1 MFCFCCFVI
10 AKKNCVK
17 KKKDGMSDV
26 PVRRKTRVCATCKS
40 GTGAVRGSDGEI
52 RCRECFVR
60 WIEDSVL
67 ACIRADALLAPGERV
82 AVAISG
88 GKDSTALAHVLST
101 LNKREDMHWDL
112 QLLCIDEG
120 IQGYRDKSIAT
131 VHRNSAFYGLPLLVL
146 PFEQLFGGYTL
157 DTVAARTAGRDGV
170 AKNTCTYCG
179 VFRRQALDIGAQTL
193 KCTKLATGHNA
204 DDAAETVLLNR
215 LSLSPHSPTPTLV
228 L

>member
-1 MFCFCCFVI
+1 
-10 AKKNCVK
+10 
-17 KKKDGMSDV
+17 MSEGKENYV
-26 PVRRKTRVCATCKS
+26 PARRKTRACATC
-40 GTGAVRGSDGEI
+40 GTGSAAVRGSDGEI

-67 ACIRADALLAPGERV
+67 ARGERV

-101 LNKREDMHWDL
+101 LNRREAMHWDL

-120 IQGYRDKSIAT
+120 IHGYRDKSIAT
-131 VHRNSAFYGLPLLVL
+131 VHRNAAFYGLPLLVL

-157 DTVAARTAGRDGV
+157 DAVAARTATRDGV

-193 KCTKLATGHNA
+193 CCTKLATGHNA
-204 DDAAETVLLNR
+204 DDAAETVLLNC
-215 LSLSPHSPTPTLV
+215 LSLPHALSRTVCVFHELPK
-228 L
+228 